1 MPIRFP
7 AFAPPVLR
15 PLPVAT
21 PLASPAPRFAG
32 NPFGTVQ
39 QRAAAITAL
48 QQGWTTGSDER
59 KIRDIILSTTGPEL
73 STLKRL
79 IDLGGEN
86 HDLLHM
92 LTDDIDNATI
102 RAQIRAHFATASV
115 PSGQVKV
122 YSDIDDTFY
131 SNLKDD
137 RFPKGT
143 LYPGVRAFYRAL
155 DLGRAGSDATGDML
169 FLTARPGI
177 MENSTLSMLRGRG
190 VPEASVLEG
199 NLFDSLHLTEAG
211 RNNAYAAT
219 KVNNFMAHRAL
230 YPEYASV
237 FIGDS
242 GQGDAI
248 AGAEM
253 LSRAPASVRAVY
265 INNVTNMTAAQRA
278 AMTGQGIMVI
288 DSYVDA
294 AIDAFN
300 RGLISRASLSAVAT
314 AARTELNAMTNLS
327 AAQRSAANAVLTAAE
342 ARVALIP

>member
-1 MPIRFP
+1 
-7 AFAPPVLR
+7 
-15 PLPVAT
+15 
-21 PLASPAPRFAG
+21 
-32 NPFGTVQ
+32 
-39 QRAAAITAL
+39 
-48 QQGWTTGSDER
+48 
-59 KIRDIILSTTGPEL
+59 
-73 STLKRL
+73 
-79 IDLGGEN
+79 
-86 HDLLHM
+86 
-92 LTDDIDNATI
+92 
-102 RAQIRAHFATASV
+102 
-115 PSGQVKV
+115 
-122 YSDIDDTFY
+122 
-131 SNLKDD
+131 
-137 RFPKGT
+137 
-143 LYPGVRAFYRAL
+143 
-155 DLGRAGSDATGDML
+155 ML

>member
-1 MPIRFP
+1 MP
-7 AFAPPVLR
+7 
-15 PLPVAT
+15 PLPIVT
-21 PLASPAPRFAG
+21 PLAVAAPAPRFAT

-39 QRAAAITAL
+39 QRAATITAL
-48 QQGWTTGSDER
+48 QMGWTTGSDER
-59 KIRDIILSTTGPEL
+59 RIRDIILSTTGTEL

-86 HDLLHM
+86 HDLMHL
-92 LTDDIDNATI
+92 LTDDIDNAAI

-115 PSGQVKV
+115 PSAQVKV

-131 SNLKDD
+131 SNLKDS

-155 DLGRAGSDATGDML
+155 DLGRTGGDATGDLL
-169 FLTARPGI
+169 FLTARPGLL
-177 MENSTLSMLRGRG
+177 ENSTLSMLHDRG

-199 NLFDSLHLTEAG
+199 NLLDNLHFTEAG
-211 RNNAYAAT
+211 RNNAIAAT
-219 KVNNFMAHRAL
+219 KVSNFMSHRAL
-230 YPEYASV
+230 YPEYGSV
-237 FIGDS
+237 FLGDS

-253 LSRAPASVRAVY
+253 IRRAGGSVRAVY
-265 INNVTNMTAAQRA
+265 INNVTDMSASQRA
-278 AMTGQGIMVI
+278 TMTSQGIVVV

-294 AIDAFN
+294 AIDAYN
-300 RGLISRASLSAVAT
+300 RGLISRVSLTTVAT
-314 AARTELNAMTNLS
+314 AARTELDAMTNLS
-327 AAQRSAANAVLTAAE
+327 AAQRTAASATLAAAE